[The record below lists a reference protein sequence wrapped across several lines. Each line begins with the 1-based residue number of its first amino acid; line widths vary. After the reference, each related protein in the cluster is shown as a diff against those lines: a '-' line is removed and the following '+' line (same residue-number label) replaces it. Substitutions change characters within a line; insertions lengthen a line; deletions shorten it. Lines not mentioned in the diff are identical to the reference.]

1 MERAMTKFR
10 TILAAAITL
19 GTLTASGQ
27 AGAVS
32 LAVKMAC
39 ATDYYAHCSQHDPNS
54 PGVRKCM
61 RAVGKNL
68 SSRCINALV
77 AAGEVPKSV
86 IEKKVAS
93 R

>member
-1 MERAMTKFR
+1 MTKIR
-10 TILAAAITL
+10 TILAAAAALSAATL
-19 GTLTASGQ
+19 STQ

-39 ATDYYAHCSQHDPNS
+39 ASDYYAHCSQHDPDS

-68 SSRCINALV
+68 SQRCLSALV
-77 AAGEVPKSV
+77 GAGLAPKTAV
-86 IEKKVAS
+86 AQTKVAAN
-93 R
+93 

>member
-1 MERAMTKFR
+1 MTPIR
-10 TILAAAITL
+10 SLIVAVAALSAATI
-19 GTLTASGQ
+19 ASE

-32 LAVKMAC
+32 LSVKMAC
-39 ATDYYAHCSQHDPNS
+39 AADYYAHCSQHDPDS

-77 AAGEVPKSV
+77 AAGEAPKSA
-86 IEKKVAS
+86 IEKKLAA

>member
-61 RAVGKNL
+61 RAVGKN
-68 SSRCINALV
+68 
-77 AAGEVPKSV
+77 
-86 IEKKVAS
+86 
-93 R
+93 